1 LVLTDDIVLAL
12 AAAVTTATVIV
23 LSVVLLRYRA
33 VVEDAGKSAQLAKNL
48 WDSMNSRLQVQDARI
63 IDLMAK
69 VEVYSVRKA
78 HVQPQKPVTAQSQAP
93 QPTLRVADMPS
104 AAGPLPSS
112 SAEPTPE
119 MDGRIL
125 TALASGPKSSREI
138 KDIIGKSRE
147 HTARLMKVL
156 FEKGMVVR
164 NDRNKPYVYEIT
176 ESGRNYLNRVV

>member
-1 LVLTDDIVLAL
+1 
-12 AAAVTTATVIV
+12 
-23 LSVVLLRYRA
+23 
-33 VVEDAGKSAQLAKNL
+33 VEDAGKSAQLAKNL
-48 WDSMNSRLQVQDARI
+48 WDSMNSRLQVQDTRI

-78 HVQPQKPVTAQSQAP
+78 PAQPQRPVTAQSQATQAP